1 MISFRKLVQFLRNFY
16 KIELIYSKKKNVEK
30 KKWILYPSIFD
41 IIKCTFVRNNFLT

>member
-30 KKWILYPSIFD
+30 KNEFYIRPSLILLNVLLCEIIF
-41 IIKCTFVRNNFLT
+41 